1 MHRKAQIFISPHIK
15 GSKEFVTCVKTNT
28 YVSEKD
34 FFVFLCRLETAILA
48 ANCKAKKMHKN

>member
-1 MHRKAQIFISPHIK
+1 MC
-15 GSKEFVTCVKTNT
+15 ENT

-48 ANCKAKKMHKN
+48 ANCKEKNA